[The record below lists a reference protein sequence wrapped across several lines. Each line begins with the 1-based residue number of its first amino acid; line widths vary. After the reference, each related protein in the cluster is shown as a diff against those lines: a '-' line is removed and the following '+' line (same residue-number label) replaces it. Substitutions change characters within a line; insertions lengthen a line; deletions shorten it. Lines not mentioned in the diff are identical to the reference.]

1 MASVIMASAM
11 AFIDSTALN
20 VVLPSLQRDL
30 NASGTDLF
38 WILNA
43 YLLILAALI
52 LVGGSLGDK
61 LGRKKIFMTGIL
73 IFIIGSTACGFAPT
87 VTYLIG
93 FRLTQGVGG
102 ALMIPGS
109 LSLLSSSIDEKERG
123 KAIGTWSA
131 ITTVVTIGGPVIGG
145 ALADAGLW
153 RYIFFINVPI
163 GLAALL
169 ILQRHVAESRGEDN
183 NPVSTN
189 PTNPVSANPIHP
201 GSTTPN
207 NPTPTDPNA
216 TTPNKPNPT
225 RPTNPSLD
233 FPGAIAI
240 ALGLASLTFG
250 FLRIPAL
257 GLNNWIV
264 YLTLGLGILLLI
276 LFIGIESKSRQP
288 MMPLHLFA
296 NKTFS
301 GANLLTFF
309 LYAGLGAGML
319 FLSLNLVQAQGYSQL
334 ESGLTFLPF
343 TVLMITIARLSGSLA
358 DKFGPRLI
366 LILGPATTGAGLLL
380 LSFVGATRGAKDY
393 WTTFFPGI
401 LIFGLGMSFTVAPLT
416 TTVMKSVVDEFSG
429 TASGIN
435 NAVSRIASVFANAI
449 FGTLAILFF
458 SGSLQKTLPQNL
470 KDNPIILQ
478 QAANLGNAKPP
489 PSITG
494 ADRKTVTVA
503 YRSAFID
510 AYSKLMRCA
519 AILAF
524 LGSAMAILLITKR
537 HTPVQHAP
545 NQ

>member
-20 VVLPSLQRDL
+20 VVLPSLQYDL

-38 WILNA
+38 WVLNA

-52 LVGGSLGDK
+52 LVGGSLGDR

-73 IFIIGSTACGFAPT
+73 IFIIGSAACGFAPT
-87 VTYLIG
+87 VNYLIG
-93 FRLTQGVGG
+93 FRLAQGIGG

-131 ITTVVTIGGPVIGG
+131 ITTVVTMGGPIIGG

-153 RYIFFINVPI
+153 RYIFFINIPI

-169 ILQRHVAESRGEDN
+169 ILRRYVAESRGEDN
-183 NPVSTN
+183 NTA
-189 PTNPVSANPIHP
+189 PTNP
-201 GSTTPN
+201 
-207 NPTPTDPNA
+207 
-216 TTPNKPNPT
+216 K
-225 RPTNPSLD
+225 NPSLD

-257 GLNNWIV
+257 GFNNWIV
-264 YLTLGLGILLLI
+264 YLTLGLGIILLI
-276 LFIGIESKSRQP
+276 SFIGIENKSRSP
-288 MMPLHLFA
+288 MMPLPLFK
-296 NKTFS
+296 NKSFS
-301 GANLLTFF
+301 GANILTFF

-343 TVLMITIARLSGSLA
+343 TVMMITIARLSGSLA
-358 DKFGPRLI
+358 DKYGPRLI
-366 LILGPATTGAGLLL
+366 LILGPATAGLGLLL
-380 LSFVGATRGAKDY
+380 LSFVGATRGARDY

-401 LIFGLGMSFTVAPLT
+401 LTLGLGMSFTVAPLT
-416 TTVMKSVVDEFSG
+416 TTVMRSVANEFSG

-470 KDNPIILQ
+470 KDNPAILQ

-489 PSITG
+489 ASING
-494 ADRKTVTVA
+494 PQRQAVIAA
-503 YRSAFID
+503 YRAAFIQT
-510 AYSKLMRCA
+510 YSTIMRCA
-519 AILAF
+519 AILVF
-524 LGSAMAILLITKR
+524 LGSAMAILFIRRFKP
-537 HTPVQHAP
+537 TPAQIP
-545 NQ
+545 T

>member
-1 MASVIMASAM
+1 MATVSLSSPTGRWVMASVIMASAM
-11 AFIDSTALN
+11 AFIDGTALN

-61 LGRKKIFMTGIL
+61 LGRKKIFMAGIL
-73 IFIIGSTACGFAPT
+73 IFIIGSIACGFAPT

-93 FRLTQGVGG
+93 FRLAQGVGG

-131 ITTVVTIGGPVIGG
+131 ITTVVTMGGPVIGG

-169 ILQRHVAESRGEDN
+169 ILHQYVAESRGENN
-183 NPVSTN
+183 NPA
-189 PTNPVSANPIHP
+189 PTN
-201 GSTTPN
+201 
-207 NPTPTDPNA
+207 PNA
-216 TTPNKPNPT
+216 TTPNNQGPT
-225 RPTNPSLD
+225 KPTNQNLD
-233 FPGAIAI
+233 FPGVIAI
-240 ALGLASLTFG
+240 AFGLASLTFG
-250 FLRIPAL
+250 FLRIPAF
-257 GLNNWIV
+257 GFNNWIV
-264 YLTLGLGILLLI
+264 YLTLGLGIILLI
-276 LFIGIESKSRQP
+276 SFIIIESKSRQP

-296 NKTFS
+296 NRSFS

-343 TVLMITIARLSGSLA
+343 TVLMITIARPAGSLA
-358 DKFGPRLI
+358 DKFGPRLL
-366 LILGPATTGAGLLL
+366 LILGPAAAGVGLLL

-429 TASGIN
+429 TASGVN

-458 SGSLQKTLPQNL
+458 SGSLQKTLPKNL
-470 KDNPIILQ
+470 KDNSFIIQ

-489 PSITG
+489 ASITG
-494 ADRKTVTVA
+494 NQRKLVTAA

-510 AYSKLMRCA
+510 AYGKLMRCA
-519 AILAF
+519 AALAF
-524 LGSAMAILLITKR
+524 LGSAMAIFFISPKS
-537 HTPVQHAP
+537 TPHRYTAP
-545 NQ
+545 Q

>member
-11 AFIDSTALN
+11 AFIDGTALN
-20 VVLPSLQRDL
+20 VVLPSLQHDL

-87 VTYLIG
+87 VNYLIG
-93 FRLTQGVGG
+93 FRLAQGVGG

-109 LSLLSSSIDEKERG
+109 LSLLSSSINENERG

-163 GLAALL
+163 GLAALF
-169 ILQRHVAESRGEDN
+169 ILQRYVTESRGED
-183 NPVSTN
+183 
-189 PTNPVSANPIHP
+189 
-201 GSTTPN
+201 
-207 NPTPTDPNA
+207 
-216 TTPNKPNPT
+216 K
-225 RPTNPSLD
+225 NPSLD
-233 FPGAIAI
+233 FPGVIAI

-257 GLNNWIV
+257 GFNNWIV
-264 YLTLGLGILLLI
+264 YLSLGIGIILLI
-276 LFIGIESKSRQP
+276 SFIIIERKSPQP

-296 NKTFS
+296 NRNFS

-343 TVLMITIARLSGSLA
+343 TILMITIARPAGSLA
-358 DKFGPRLI
+358 DKFGPRLL
-366 LILGPATTGAGLLL
+366 LIIGPATAGVGLLL
-380 LSFVGATRGAKDY
+380 LSFVGATGGAHDY
-393 WTTFFPGI
+393 WTTFFPGV
-401 LIFGLGMSFTVAPLT
+401 LGFGLGMSFTVAPLT
-416 TTVMKSVVDEFSG
+416 TTVMKSVTDEFSG
-429 TASGIN
+429 TASGVN
-435 NAVSRIASVFANAI
+435 NAVSRIASVFANAV

-458 SGSLQKTLPQNL
+458 SGSLQKTLPENL
-470 KDNPIILQ
+470 RGNPVILQ

-489 PSITG
+489 ASITG
-494 ADRKTVTVA
+494 TQRKIVSDA
-503 YRSAFID
+503 YRSSFIE
-510 AYSKLMRCA
+510 AYDKIMRCA
-519 AILAF
+519 AALAF
-524 LGSAMAILLITKR
+524 LGSAMAIFFISPKSPQPPFS
-537 HTPVQHAP
+537 HP
-545 NQ
+545 